1 MSNRTK
7 QIAWNYVLILVGT
20 AVMAL
25 AIQCIYDRVG
35 LVTGG
40 FTGLTIIIRNITKSV
55 ISGGIPLWFANIVL
69 NIPVF
74 IYSSVKFGK
83 KFVGRTLFA
92 TIMLSV
98 WLYIIPGVD
107 LSGDDYL
114 LAALFGG
121 VFTGVGMGIVLR
133 AGATTGGTDM
143 VAALIQTKMRHYSV
157 VQIMQVMDAAIVIA
171 GLYVF
176 GLRSTLYAVVSIFVS
191 TKVSDGF
198 LEGFKNSKAALII
211 TNHYKEV
218 AARVMDELGRGV
230 TGMDAKGMY
239 TQDYKCV
246 LYCVVSRKEIVQLKE
261 IVNDVDPDA
270 FVIVSDV
277 REVLGEG
284 FMEYSSQDF

>member
-1 MSNRTK
+1 MSKKVR
-7 QIAWNYVLILVGT
+7 QAAGNYVLILVGT

-25 AIQCIYDRVG
+25 AILCIYDRVG

-40 FTGLTIIIRNITKSV
+40 FTGLTIVIRSLTKSV
-55 ISGGIPLWFANIVL
+55 VEGGIPLWFTNIVL

-74 IYSSVKFGK
+74 LYSYIKFGR

-92 TIMLSV
+92 TLMLSV

-121 VFTGVGMGIVLR
+121 AFTGVGMGLVLR

-143 VAALIQTKMRHYSV
+143 VAALIQSRMRHYSV

-176 GLRSTLYAVVSIFVS
+176 GLRSTLYAVVSIFVM
-191 TKVSDGF
+191 TKVSDAF

-211 TNHYKEV
+211 TNHHEEV
-218 AARVMDELGRGV
+218 AQRLMDELDRGV

>member
-1 MSNRTK
+1 MSKKVR
-7 QIAWNYVLILVGT
+7 QAAGNYVLILVGT

-40 FTGLTIIIRNITKSV
+40 FTGLTIVIRSLTKSV
-55 ISGGIPLWFANIVL
+55 VEGGIPLWFTNIVL

-74 IYSSVKFGK
+74 LYSYIKFGR

-92 TIMLSV
+92 TLMLSV

-121 VFTGVGMGIVLR
+121 AFTGVGMGLALR

-143 VAALIQTKMRHYSV
+143 VAALIQSRMRHYSV

-176 GLRSTLYAVVSIFVS
+176 GLRSTLYAVVSIFVM
-191 TKVSDGF
+191 TKVSDAF

-211 TNHYKEV
+211 TNHHEEV
-218 AARVMDELGRGV
+218 AQRLMDELDRGV